1 MASLV
6 GSRVERKEDKRFLT
20 GKGRYTADINIA
32 NQTYAVFVRS
42 PHSRAKIKKIDVSKA
57 LKASGVV
64 SILTG
69 DEIAKDKISGLIAG
83 WAIRSEDGTE
93 MKIPANPPL
102 AKEHAN
108 FVGEPVAVVIAES
121 LDEAKAAAELVNV
134 DYKIL
139 KGVVK
144 TAEAMNG
151 ETIHEGIDKNL
162 CFDWLLGDR
171 KAVDQAF
178 AKADK
183 IIKVDLINNRLVP
196 NAMEPRA
203 CVTDY
208 NTASEEITLY
218 TTSQNPHLSRLIM
231 SAFGGVAPENK
242 LRVVAPDVGGG
253 FGSKINVYNEEI
265 VCSWASKKIERPIK
279 WVAERTESFLTD
291 THGRDHV
298 THAELAVTNDG
309 KFLGFKNETIANL
322 GAYARVFGTVTPTYL
337 FGPCATGVYII
348 PAAYTN
354 VKAVYTN
361 TAPVDAY
368 RGAGRPEA
376 TYTIERL
383 VEKAAMELGIDK
395 TELRMR
401 NFPKQF
407 PFKQT
412 LVHTVDS
419 GDYGAGLEKAKKMSD
434 YDSFQTRRKK
444 SEANGKLRGI
454 GVSSYFEA
462 CGIAPSAAVMS
473 LGCGVGLWE
482 SAEVRF
488 NPTGQISI
496 YTGSHSHGQS
506 HDTTFA
512 QIAADELG
520 VAMENI
526 DVVHGD
532 TNKGTFGMG
541 TYGSRSLAVGGVAIV
556 NACRKIITK
565 GKKVAAK
572 MLEVSENEIDFKN
585 GEFIALKSNKKK
597 TIGEIA
603 FALYLPGSR
612 DSDFKSQLP
621 EGMEPGLIET
631 AFFDPANFSFPAGTH
646 ICEVEIDP
654 ETGEVKVEKYTAVDD
669 FGRIVNPNIVEG
681 QVHGGIAQ
689 GIGQALYENAQYD
702 ETGQLVTA
710 SYMDYTMPRAD
721 NFPEFNLG
729 FTCTLATTNPLG
741 VKGCGE
747 AGTIASPPA
756 VMNAVIDALGGQEIT
771 MPATAEKVWRACKS
785 VKKSNYKAA

>member
-6 GSRVERKEDKRFLT
+6 GSRVERKEDGRFLQ

-42 PHSRAKIKKIDVSKA
+42 PHARAKIKSVDTSKA
-57 LKASGVV
+57 LKSSGVV
-64 SILTG
+64 GVLTG
-69 DEIAKDKISGLIAG
+69 KEIAEDKIGGLIAG
-83 WAIRSEDGTE
+83 WAIRSEDGSE
-93 MKIPANPPL
+93 MKVPANPPL
-102 AKEHAN
+102 AKDIAN
-108 FVGEPVAVVIAES
+108 FVGEPIAVVFAET
-121 LDEAKAAAELVNV
+121 LDEAKEGAEKVKV
-134 DYKIL
+134 DYKVL
-139 KGVVK
+139 KAVVDPADAMKSEAIHDGV
-144 TAEAMNG
+144 
-151 ETIHEGIDKNL
+151 DKNL
-162 CFDWLLGDR
+162 CYDWLLGDR
-171 KAVDQAF
+171 KAVDEAF

-203 CVTDY
+203 CVVDY
-208 NTASEEITLY
+208 NIASEEITLY
-218 TTSQNPHLSRLIM
+218 TTSQNPHLSRLVM

-337 FGPCATGVYII
+337 FGPCATGVYTI
-348 PAAYTN
+348 PAAYSN

-395 TELRMR
+395 TEIRMK
-401 NFPKQF
+401 NFPTEF

-419 GDYGAGLEKAKKMSD
+419 GDYAAGLEKAKQMAD
-434 YDSFQTRRKK
+434 YAGFDARRKK

-488 NPTGQISI
+488 NPTGQISVF
-496 YTGSHSHGQS
+496 TGAHSHGQS

-520 VAMENI
+520 VPMENI

-532 TNKGTFGMG
+532 TDKGTFGMG
-541 TYGSRSLAVGGVAIV
+541 TYGSRSLTVGGIAIV
-556 NACRKIITK
+556 NACKKIVAK
-565 GKKVAAK
+565 GKRVAAK
-572 MLEVSENEIDFKN
+572 MLEVNEDEIEFKD
-585 GEFIALKSNKKK
+585 GEFVALKSNKKK

-603 FALYLPGSR
+603 FACYLPGQR
-612 DSDFKSQLP
+612 DEMKSPIP
-621 EGMEPGLIET
+621 EGDEPGLIESS
-631 AFFDPANFSFPAGTH
+631 FFDPSNFSFPAGSH

-654 ETGEVKVEKYTAVDD
+654 DTGNVKVEKYTAVDD
-669 FGRIVNPNIVEG
+669 FGRIVNPMIVEG

-689 GIGQALYENAQYD
+689 GIGQALHENTQYD
-702 ETGQLVTA
+702 ETGQLMTA

-729 FTCTLATTNPLG
+729 FTCTHATSNPLG

-747 AGTIASPPA
+747 AGAIASPPT
-756 VMNAVIDALGGQEIT
+756 VRNAVIDALGGQEIT
-771 MPATAEKVWRACKS
+771 MPATAEKVWKACKS
-785 VKKSNYKAA
+785 MKKSNAKAA